1 MTAQTVPGPRP
12 AAVLAARYARALDI
26 AVVVAAAGWQLAG
39 AGPLLLAHLGSYS
52 SVKFQ
57 VAAWCAIALI
67 IAAGSVLLLRGS
79 SRRGTGWAL
88 AAAALVIS
96 TAAAAACP
104 PAQMLETNWSWG
116 TAGWVGVLVLL
127 RRPLAELGVFLTLE
141 GLAMFAVLARD
152 GLHQPN
158 VAAFITVLA
167 GSTGIQVA
175 ISVAAR
181 TLHVPAQQ
189 AADAA
194 TREAEATARQAVAD
208 RIRGARQA
216 RWLELRATAEPL
228 LSGLAAGTA
237 DPADLAVQRACAV
250 EAARLRRLFAEGDE
264 TPDPLVHELHACA
277 DVAQRRGV
285 AVNIETAAPFPG
297 TGVPGSELPA
307 VPPEGAPGHHGS
319 GHRGPCQRNLPGARH
334 CYRDGRWRDRQ
345 PGLRLARPA
354 GPARQPGRA
363 GGGQSAGPA
372 EPVGGGALE
381 HHVRV
386 AIVDDHPVVVEGV
399 MSWIRADPGQRIAV
413 TQVVADVT
421 GLDGPHAADV
431 LILDLELGGR
441 MIADEVARLAASGYR
456 IVAFSAHVDPALILD
471 VLDAGAHAYVSK
483 DEGRDHLL
491 EAVLAAAA
499 DRPCVTRSQAKA
511 ILADPRPGRPAL
523 SGKERQALLLWF
535 QGMSKASVARRMS
548 ISEHTVRQYIDR
560 ARVKYAT
567 LGQAHTK
574 DALLARAIEDGLIR
588 PDEVATYT
596 TFASRPRPALS

>member
-12 AAVLAARYARALDI
+12 SAVLAARYARALDI

-52 SVKFQ
+52 SAQFQ

-88 AAAALVIS
+88 AAAALLIS

-116 TAGWVGVLVLL
+116 VAGWVGVLVLL

-141 GLAMFAVLARD
+141 AVAMFAVLARD

-189 AADAA
+189 AEAAA
-194 TREAEATARQAVAD
+194 TREADATARQAVAD

-250 EAARLRRLFAEGDE
+250 EAARLRRLFAESDD

-285 AVNIETAAPFPG
+285 AVDIETAAPFPG
-297 TGVPGSELPA
+297 TQPAGTQRAGTQAARTQAAGTQLPGPQLPA
-307 VPPEGAPGHHGS
+307 VPPEGRRAITDLAIAVLVNAISRVRVTVTGTADGVIVSLVCDSAADPD
-319 GHRGPCQRNLPGARH
+319 LPSLPAGLIVDSQ
-334 CYRDGRWRDRQ
+334 RDGQSLWVEARWN
-345 PGLRLARPA
+345 
-354 GPARQPGRA
+354 
-363 GGGQSAGPA
+363 
-372 EPVGGGALE
+372 
-381 HHVRV
+381 
-386 AIVDDHPVVVEGV
+386 
-399 MSWIRADPGQRIAV
+399 
-413 TQVVADVT
+413 
-421 GLDGPHAADV
+421 
-431 LILDLELGGR
+431 
-441 MIADEVARLAASGYR
+441 
-456 IVAFSAHVDPALILD
+456 
-471 VLDAGAHAYVSK
+471 
-483 DEGRDHLL
+483 
-491 EAVLAAAA
+491 
-499 DRPCVTRSQAKA
+499 
-511 ILADPRPGRPAL
+511 
-523 SGKERQALLLWF
+523 
-535 QGMSKASVARRMS
+535 
-548 ISEHTVRQYIDR
+548 
-560 ARVKYAT
+560 
-567 LGQAHTK
+567 
-574 DALLARAIEDGLIR
+574 
-588 PDEVATYT
+588 T
-596 TFASRPRPALS
+596 T